1 MYTKL
6 TIIYGNVKEICEHL
20 DRNGYNFEAINCN
33 LYVLED
39 EVSYVETILAEWGVD
54 YMVNDDYEV
63 FNSTED

>member
-20 DRNGYNFEAINCN
+20 DNNGYNFEAINCN

>member
-1 MYTKL
+1 MYTKI
-6 TIIYGNVKEICEHL
+6 TITDGNVKEICEHL
-20 DRNGYNFEAINCN
+20 DNNGYNFEAINCN